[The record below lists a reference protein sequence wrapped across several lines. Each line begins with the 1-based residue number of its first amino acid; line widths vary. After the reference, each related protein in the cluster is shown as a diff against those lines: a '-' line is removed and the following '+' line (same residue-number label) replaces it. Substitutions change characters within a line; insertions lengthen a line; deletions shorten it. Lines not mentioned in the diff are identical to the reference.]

1 VIDDIQSQIQGDE
14 FNARIK
20 ALLFWFLEM
29 ANHSLI
35 KVMLLTSDRRIIS
48 VLENSTLLILTVLA
62 CLTVGQCLDSHS
74 DAMLFRSRT
83 CSQTKCKKN

>member
-1 VIDDIQSQIQGDE
+1 MPLCIIDDIQSQLQGED

-48 VLENSTLLILTVLA
+48 VLENSK
-62 CLTVGQCLDSHS
+62 
-74 DAMLFRSRT
+74 LFRYNLFHTEPPEVFRILIFNYHSIFGL
-83 CSQTKCKKN
+83 